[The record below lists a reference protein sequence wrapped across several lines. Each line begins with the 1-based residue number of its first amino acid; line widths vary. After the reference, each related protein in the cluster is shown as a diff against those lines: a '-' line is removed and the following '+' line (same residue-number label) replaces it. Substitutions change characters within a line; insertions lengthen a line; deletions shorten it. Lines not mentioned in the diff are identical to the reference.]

1 MPQDNLN
8 DLIRKGISALEK
20 DNMVMAL
27 VHLEAAAEI
36 EETPTV
42 RSCLAYCLAKER
54 RQLQQSASMCM
65 QAMQMEPGNTLHYLN
80 LGRIYLLAGQKVKA
94 IRTFRKG
101 LKLKRD
107 QRIIDELKG
116 LGIRSQPVLSSLDR
130 NHPLNKHLGKLLK
143 KMGMR

>member
-8 DLIRKGISALEK
+8 DLIRKGVSALDK
-20 DNMVMAL
+20 GNMVMAL
-27 VHLEAAAEI
+27 VHFEAAAKI

-42 RSCLAYCLAKER
+42 RSYLAYCLAKEQ
-54 RQLQQSASMCM
+54 RQLQDAAAMCM
-65 QAMQMEPGNTLHYLN
+65 QAMQKEQGNTLHYLN

-107 QRIIDELKG
+107 QRIINELKE
-116 LGIRSQPVLSSLDR
+116 LGVRSQPVLTSLDR

-143 KMGMR
+143 KIGMR